1 MAQVNLKE
9 AYIRY
14 LNSLNSGCDDEIEKE
29 KYNLLFEASDLFEVE
44 ELSYTVLD
52 VMKII
57 PIFQIQINGKLHRI
71 NHKIEPILKDRR
83 HFI

>member
-29 KYNLLFEASDLFEVE
+29 KYNLLFEASDWYYVKKKYQL
-44 ELSYTVLD
+44 
-52 VMKII
+52 
-57 PIFQIQINGKLHRI
+57 N
-71 NHKIEPILKDRR
+71 
-83 HFI
+83 